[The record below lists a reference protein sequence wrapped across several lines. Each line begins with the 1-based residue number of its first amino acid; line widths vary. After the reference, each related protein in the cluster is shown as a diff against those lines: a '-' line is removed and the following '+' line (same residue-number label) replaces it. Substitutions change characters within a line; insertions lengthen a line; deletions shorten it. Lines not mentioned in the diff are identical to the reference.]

1 MPKTA
6 FADTLLEWDS
16 LLAAMDEPEILN
28 QPHMRQL
35 RDQLEAMIQDTRALA
50 AEQAS
55 LEARRQAVTQQLR
68 ITRSKGQDLV
78 VQVRSAVRSHFGHRF
93 EGLVRF
99 RIRPVRRRS
108 RATREETGIS
118 VTASP
123 GSPVPGDEKPAP
135 QEAIPAADGAST
147 SQL

>member
-35 RDQLEAMIQDTRALA
+35 RDQLEVMIQNTRALA
-50 AEQAS
+50 AEQAA
-55 LEARRQAVTQQLR
+55 LEGRRQAVTQQLR
-68 ITRSKGQDLV
+68 ITRRKGQDLV
-78 VQVRSAVRSHFGHRF
+78 VRVRSAIRSHFGHRF

-108 RATREETGIS
+108 RATREEIGIAE
-118 VTASP
+118 T
-123 GSPVPGDEKPAP
+123 GSPVEPPPVDEMPAS
-135 QEAIPAADGAST
+135 QEAVPAVDGIST
-147 SQL
+147 PEV

>member
-1 MPKTA
+1 
-6 FADTLLEWDS
+6 LEWDS
-16 LLAAMDEPEILN
+16 LLTAMDEPEILN

-35 RDQLEAMIQDTRALA
+35 RDQLAAMIQDTRALA
-50 AEQAS
+50 AEQAA

-78 VQVRSAVRSHFGHRF
+78 VQVRSAIRSHFGHRF

-108 RATREETGIS
+108 RATREEIGIAA
-118 VTASP
+118 TASP
-123 GSPVPGDEKPAP
+123 GSPAPEGEKLAA
-135 QEAIPAADGAST
+135 QDAIPELDGVST
-147 SQL
+147 PEI